1 MINYI
6 FGLEF
11 DNSKEKEQ
19 AMMTI
24 SSNSN
29 LSYGDVTPFEFEKDN
44 QVFFYKLFATSD
56 EKDNFEKDLENI
68 KELLNEKGYAFKT
81 KCLIADPILD
91 IYRKDEC
98 EEFSKFNYIILNTN
112 DNSIEM
118 VEKLND
124 DNYDINKIREFVKKQ
139 NYKINIFTFT
149 NFKTTYIRGLD
160 YVSLSEEEK
169 ASGKFVVSTRIA

>member
-56 EKDNFEKDLENI
+56 EKDNFEKNLENI
-68 KELLNEKGYAFKT
+68 KE
-81 KCLIADPILD
+81 
-91 IYRKDEC
+91 
-98 EEFSKFNYIILNTN
+98 
-112 DNSIEM
+112 
-118 VEKLND
+118 
-124 DNYDINKIREFVKKQ
+124 
-139 NYKINIFTFT
+139 
-149 NFKTTYIRGLD
+149 
-160 YVSLSEEEK
+160 
-169 ASGKFVVSTRIA
+169 